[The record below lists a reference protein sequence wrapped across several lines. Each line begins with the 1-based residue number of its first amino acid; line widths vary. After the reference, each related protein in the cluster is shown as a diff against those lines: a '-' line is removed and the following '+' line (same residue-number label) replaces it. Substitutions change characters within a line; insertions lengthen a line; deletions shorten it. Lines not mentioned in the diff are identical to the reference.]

1 MLELKV
7 FRKKR
12 IALLKKII
20 IILTVLTAIALSFVI
35 LFTYLGPTLRIEA
48 GEDIDL
54 CDIFNHNDVEF
65 DTDFDE
71 DNLNHPGTYECT
83 VLVGNKPKKIKI
95 VVTDTKAPEIKVYDK
110 VYIAGTDKIPAPQDL
125 VKNGY
130 DPDGYTGEFLTN
142 MSYNFQ
148 LGKSYT
154 LTVQYKDPSG
164 NKTEKFDVIA
174 SFIEDKIAPEINI
187 EDTVTFST
195 DDAVSYKTILNV
207 TDNCLG
213 NVTVELDDTGVDYKT
228 PGEYSVHIKATDISG
243 NISQK
248 TISVIIVAGK
258 SFNPDLAKLNE
269 KLESIIPTFITSDMT
284 KEEKCRQ
291 IYAFVQKSIT
301 YAPTSKSHDYIE
313 VAYDALFVSGEG
325 DCFAYFAAA
334 KALLDY
340 VGIENMD
347 IERSEDNV
355 EGTHFWNYVNIGTK
369 QNPAWYHFDCTELT
383 HDYRETGC
391 LLTNA
396 QVKAYDEW
404 RYDSLGTNFRQYDKT
419 NYPKASTKIITETP
433 NLKDYMD

>member
-20 IILTVLTAIALSFVI
+20 TILAVLTAIALSLVI
-35 LFTYLGPTLRIEA
+35 VFTVIGTTLKVEA

-65 DTDFDE
+65 DVDFDE

-83 VLVGNKPKKIKI
+83 VLVGNKPRKVKI
-95 VVTDTKAPEIKVYDK
+95 VVTDTKAPDIKVHDR
-110 VYIAGTDKIPAPQDL
+110 VYVAGTDRIPTPEDL
-125 VKNGY
+125 VSEGY

-142 MSYNFQ
+142 MSFNFQ

-174 SFIEDKIAPEINI
+174 SFIEDTIAPTIAI
-187 EDTVTFST
+187 EDSVTFST
-195 DDAVSYKTILNV
+195 DDAISYKSILDV
-207 TDNCLG
+207 TDNCIG
-213 NVTVELDDTGVDYKT
+213 EVTVDLDDTLVDYKT
-228 PGEYSVHIKATDISG
+228 PGEYSIKITATDLSG
-243 NISQK
+243 NRSEK
-248 TISVIIVAGK
+248 TVSVVIVAGT
-258 SFNPDLAKLNE
+258 SFNPDLAKLN
-269 KLESIIPTFITSDMT
+269 KKIESIIPTFITDDMT

-291 IYAFVQKSIT
+291 IYTFVQKSIT
-301 YAPTSKSHDYIE
+301 YAPTSKSDDYVE

-334 KALLDY
+334 KSLLDY
-340 VGIENMD
+340 LGIENMD

-369 QNPAWYHFDCTELT
+369 QSPAWYHFDCTELT
-383 HDYRETGC
+383 QDFRESGC
-391 LLTNA
+391 LLTNV
-396 QVKAYDEW
+396 QVKAYDIW
-404 RYDSLGTNFRQYDKT
+404 RFDSLGTNFRQYDKSK
-419 NYPKASTKIITETP
+419 YPKASTKIITETP